1 MSASS
6 GGRKIWIAALIV
18 LTLFALAFFFK
29 FRSTV
34 NPTATLSQASLGAV
48 QSAFFS
54 SGTLVY
60 SEQAR
65 LSAELVAKVVKIEAA
80 EGQTVAAGQVLL
92 KLDDSSVRAEIA
104 QAEAQLQRSKI
115 EVSRLA
121 RELEGKRQEWERNSA
136 LVASGFLNRQVQDA
150 AAVTLD
156 SARFQLAAAEK
167 STLQEAALLSQR
179 MKLLDKTVIR
189 SPISGVVMSVPIKL
203 GETAVASAQSLAGS
217 DLIVIAD
224 PKSMVVE
231 VAVAEFDIA
240 RVKIGQKAMISTRAA
255 PNKAYSGRVSRI
267 ARIVSAEGGAK
278 GGADSRS
285 VRTIPVRIN
294 LDAIA
299 DTVGFIAGMSCDVSI
314 TEASQPDALLV
325 PIAALRV
332 DAENPMASMEAMVLG
347 AKKTHYVWKVSG
359 AKATR
364 QSVTLGFSDENRQE
378 IRSGLNVGDTVVS
391 GPAALLARLR
401 EGDPIREG
409 APIASK

>member
-92 KLDDSSVRAEIA
+92 RLDDSSVRAEIA

-231 VAVAEFDIA
+231 VAVAEFD
-240 RVKIGQKAMISTRAA
+240 M
-255 PNKAYSGRVSRI
+255 
-267 ARIVSAEGGAK
+267 
-278 GGADSRS
+278 
-285 VRTIPVRIN
+285 
-294 LDAIA
+294 
-299 DTVGFIAGMSCDVSI
+299 
-314 TEASQPDALLV
+314 
-325 PIAALRV
+325 
-332 DAENPMASMEAMVLG
+332 
-347 AKKTHYVWKVSG
+347 H
-359 AKATR
+359 
-364 QSVTLGFSDENRQE
+364 
-378 IRSGLNVGDTVVS
+378 
-391 GPAALLARLR
+391 
-401 EGDPIREG
+401 
-409 APIASK
+409 ASKLVRKQ